1 MENPVRIA
9 FRFIAQGRKDGVFH
23 LSKFNLIKYKYNL
36 FAQYFLGGL
45 CVSAGKSFSQ
55 TFAVIGLLLCV
66 FNFTNCKS
74 ENPAT
79 QIDLSTRE
87 ITDDLSKQ
95 IKLPAQVERAVSLA
109 PNLTEIAFAVGAG
122 DKLVGVTSYCDY
134 PLEAQKIR
142 RIGDTMNPNI
152 ENIIALKP
160 QIVLVS
166 TASQIETFTKTLDE
180 QSIAVFVT
188 NPNSL
193 DDIYKSIFQIGEIF
207 SREEKAGQIVDELK
221 RRVAEVEVRTSTAK
235 VEKVF
240 LQISKESL
248 FTVGKDSFITD
259 LINRAGG
266 ISITSNISTAYL
278 PISKETAL
286 ALNPDAIIL
295 SDSEDNREPSDVFKD
310 SSAVKNGKVFRINAD
325 LISRPG
331 PRIVDGLE
339 QMARALHPESFK

>member
-1 MENPVRIA
+1 MENPVFNA

-23 LSKFNLIKYKYNL
+23 LPKFKLIKYKYNFFAQDFLGELCL
-36 FAQYFLGGL
+36 FAR
-45 CVSAGKSFSQ
+45 KSFSQ

-66 FNFTNCKS
+66 FNLANCKS
-74 ENPAT
+74 ENQSV
-79 QIDLSTRE
+79 QIDLPTRE
-87 ITDDLSKQ
+87 ITDDLGKK

-109 PNLTEIAFAVGAG
+109 PNLTEIAFAIGAG
-122 DKLVGVTSYCDY
+122 GKLVGVTSYCDY
-134 PLEAQKIR
+134 PLEAQEIR
-142 RIGDTMNPNI
+142 RVGDTMNPNI

-180 QSIAVFVT
+180 QNIHVFVT

-207 SREEKAGQIVDELK
+207 SREDTARQIVDELK
-221 RRVAEVEVRTSTAK
+221 RRVAEVEARTSTAK
-235 VEKVF
+235 AEKVF

-248 FTVGKDSFITD
+248 FTVGRDSFITD
-259 LINRAGG
+259 LIRRAGG
-266 ISITSNISTAYL
+266 VSVTGEISTAY
-278 PISKETAL
+278 PKISKETAL

-295 SDSEDNREPSDVFKD
+295 SNSEDNREPADVFKD
-310 SSAVKNGKVFRINAD
+310 SPAVKNGKVFRINAD

-339 QMARALHPESFK
+339 QMARALHPESFE